1 MTIWSRTL
9 ALAAGCAFLA
19 AAAGAVT
26 AGAARADAIDDIRKS
41 GKLVVGVKTDYA
53 PYGFLGADGRIVG
66 LEPDLAGDV
75 AAVLGVGLELVPVV
89 ASDRLQLLE
98 DGRID
103 LIIATMAD
111 REERSETVLVVDP
124 GYYAS
129 GANVLTRGPFVRWE
143 DLKGEPV
150 CGIQGAFANRR
161 AADEFG
167 AEIVAFKGTA
177 EALTA
182 LRQNRCVA
190 FVYEDSFIVARLAEP
205 DWQGWKMP
213 LPSLDEAS
221 WGLAVR
227 KGEAALAALM
237 SGMVVQWHLSGRILE
252 LERKYGLQPTAYA
265 ARMHE
270 LFSGLSPAAR

>member
-1 MTIWSRTL
+1 MTIWSRAL
-9 ALAAGCAFLA
+9 ALAAGIAVLA
-19 AAAGAVT
+19 AAAATSGI
-26 AGAARADAIDDIRKS
+26 ARADAIDDIRKR

-53 PYGFLGADGRIVG
+53 PYGFLGADGRIAG

-75 AAVLGVGLELVPVV
+75 AAVLGVNLELVPVV

-111 REERSETVLVVDP
+111 REERREAVLVVDP

-129 GANVLTRGPFVRWE
+129 GANILTRGPFQRWE
-143 DLKGEPV
+143 NLKGEPV
-150 CGIQGAFANRR
+150 CGIQGAFANRS

-213 LPSLDEAS
+213 LPSLDEAP

-227 KGEAALAALM
+227 KGEAAFAALL
-237 SGMVVQWHLSGRILE
+237 SGMVVKWHLSGRILE
-252 LERKYGLQPTAYA
+252 LERQYGLQPTAYA
-265 ARMHE
+265 TRLHE
-270 LFSGLSPAAR
+270 LFSGLSPAAER